1 MALSAP
7 DMSTL
12 EYITPR
18 KGPIMASCISRFKSE
33 EFKNYNILCGYV
45 AGRKVDF
52 DIFGPVEI
60 HTDRKS
66 LISDYMDVEGVPIVS
81 SRFRSFIE
89 AFEIPN
95 VEFLPAEVELFDRKV
110 SLGRPKTYLHGYPPG
125 DVGGGGVL
133 RDYWWM
139 NLWNK
144 VDAIDRGKSI
154 GVWMPGLNWIT
165 ARTFPDEKIPDHFLP
180 EDGRQRIVLK
190 AGIRE
195 HLFRVEGLHGNIFV
209 SPEFSQAMTQAE
221 LVVGVSDFPM
231 RRGVE

>member
-1 MALSAP
+1 MTLPAP
-7 DMSTL
+7 DMSKL
-12 EYITPR
+12 QYITQR
-18 KGPIMASCISRFKSE
+18 QGPIMASCISRFKSE
-33 EFKNYNILCGYV
+33 DFKKYNILSGYV

-52 DIFGPVEI
+52 DVPGPIGV
-60 HTDRKS
+60 HTDRKK
-66 LISDYMDVEGVPIVS
+66 LISDYMDVEGVSFVS

-95 VEFLPAEVELFDRKV
+95 VEFLPAAVELFDRKV
-110 SLGRPKTYLHGYPPG
+110 SLGRPKVHVHGYPPG
-125 DVGGGGVL
+125 DVGGGKVL
-133 RDYWWM
+133 HDYWWM

-154 GVWMPGLNWIT
+154 GAWMPGLNSIT
-165 ARTFPDEKIPDHFLP
+165 VRSFPDEQIPDHFLP

-190 AGIRE
+190 TGIRD
-195 HLFRVEGLHGNIFV
+195 HLFRVEGLHGDIFV